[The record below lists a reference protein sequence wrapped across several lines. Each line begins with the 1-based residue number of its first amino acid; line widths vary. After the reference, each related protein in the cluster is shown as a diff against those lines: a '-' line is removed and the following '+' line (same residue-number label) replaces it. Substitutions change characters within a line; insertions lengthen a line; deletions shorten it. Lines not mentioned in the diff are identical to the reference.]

1 METFSV
7 YIHWMFGHPGLP
19 WLAFLVLSLISG
31 AGDQE
36 TWARVSEQTARLFQ
50 ATLCHRLQSALCV
63 VLQQQALG
71 SVNTLMRPLPEAEG
85 DQSCH
90 FLGTAGTCPGSACGH
105 KHPRESDSQGT
116 LLLSPEAS
124 QLPMASSS
132 HPGSGE
138 TEAQSRSPRF

>member
-7 YIHWMFGHPGLP
+7 YIHWMLGHPGLP

-71 SVNTLMRPLPEAEG
+71 SVNTLMRPLPEAATSWALQGPVLALLAATNTEERA
-85 DQSCH
+85 
-90 FLGTAGTCPGSACGH
+90 TA
-105 KHPRESDSQGT
+105 RE
-116 LLLSPEAS
+116 PC
-124 QLPMASSS
+124 
-132 HPGSGE
+132 
-138 TEAQSRSPRF
+138 F